1 MTSEGAIE
9 SLMCSKQISNKKYI
23 LIKINVFLVSK
34 YITVYIKRK
43 PLTEWNVFIFFSN
56 HISAETLLL
65 GCVKLLLN
73 NKKKYSY
80 NKKAN
85 TQNEA
90 YEA

>member
-9 SLMCSKQISNKKYI
+9 SFICTKQISNKKYTDKNQCI
-23 LIKINVFLVSK
+23 FGLKI
-34 YITVYIKRK
+34 YYCYIKRK

-73 NKKKYSY
+73 KKKKYSY
-80 NKKAN
+80 NKKTN
-85 TQNEA
+85 TQNEV